1 MDEDLFLPPKQPKD
15 SPWKIA
21 TIATVVTGG
30 ATVKLG
36 GEDTATS
43 KVYKCNANYTPVA
56 KDRVLMAWLSGTGVI
71 LCKF

>member
-1 MDEDLFLPPKQPKD
+1 MDDNVFINPPQAQN

-30 ATVKLG
+30 ATVKFG

-43 KVYKCNANYTPVA
+43 KVYKCNTNYTPA
-56 KDRVLMAWLSGTGVI
+56 ANDRVLMAWFSGSGVI